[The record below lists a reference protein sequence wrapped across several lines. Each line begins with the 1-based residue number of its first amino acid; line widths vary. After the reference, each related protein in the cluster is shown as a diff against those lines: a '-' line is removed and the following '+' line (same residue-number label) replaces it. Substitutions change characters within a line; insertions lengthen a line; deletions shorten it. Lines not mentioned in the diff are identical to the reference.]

1 MQRLVVQV
9 LLVMLAA
16 FSAASCGAPM
26 PNYPY
31 AKEPDPRR
39 SEYVIGVGDSLRIR
53 VWKNAELNT
62 DIQVRPDG
70 TITMPLIGDVH
81 AADLTPTQLKHE
93 IKKKLSVFIKDEAA
107 AVTVA
112 VSDVRSYRVTV
123 SGNVA
128 QPGVLTAER
137 YLTVL
142 EAVALAGGPNRFAS
156 PEETKIIRVSP
167 DGKVRHIPVRYD
179 LIAQGEHLEM
189 NLVLLRGDQIF
200 MP

>member
-39 SEYVIGVGDSLRIR
+39 TEYVIGVGDSLRVRI
-53 VWKNAELNT
+53 WKNPELNT

-107 AVTVA
+107 VVTVA
-112 VSDVRSYRVTV
+112 ITDVRSYRVTV

-128 QPGVLTAER
+128 QPGVLSAER

-142 EAVALAGGPNRFAS
+142 EAVALAGGPSRFAS
-156 PEETKIIRVSP
+156 PEETKIIRVGS

-179 LIAQGEHLEM
+179 LLAQGEHLEM

-200 MP
+200 VP